1 MTHLVQ
7 LLLDTLRNHRTFEV
21 TGIPIFFTV
30 LIGAI
35 LAVYQLRAQT
45 RANRASVLMS
55 IDQQS
60 KDEGIRTARSIMRRI
75 DREMRDF
82 DRQHW
87 QLDARST
94 AEIDSL
100 RARARYLFAQK
111 AVNHLHN
118 GNDEQYSYIV
128 DALGYLET
136 IGLAIRRGY
145 LNYQDAYL
153 LWGGIIL
160 GAGEILEGHIKF
172 RQDEEN
178 DLEIYEHFLWVL
190 CSFRQYPA
198 SLRTPAQKL
207 KSVVTKIAALQSR
220 RRSRDTDLFTGPQN

>member
-60 KDEGIRTARSIMRRI
+60 KDEGI
-75 DREMRDF
+75 
-82 DRQHW
+82 
-87 QLDARST
+87 
-94 AEIDSL
+94 
-100 RARARYLFAQK
+100 
-111 AVNHLHN
+111 
-118 GNDEQYSYIV
+118 SYIV

-190 CSFRQYPA
+190 YNFRQYPA

-207 KSVVTKIAALQSR
+207 KSLVTRIAALRSR
-220 RRSRDTDLFTGPQN
+220 RRSRDTDLFTGPQT